1 MSVMEW
7 PGWLKCDG
15 TAAVALAWSGLF
27 WIVLVT
33 EILASNKTAIC
44 RINCQTCVQFCSN
57 SHFKWRLALTSLH

>member
-27 WIVLVT
+27 WIVTGNRNIGL
-33 EILASNKTAIC
+33 K
-44 RINCQTCVQFCSN
+44 
-57 SHFKWRLALTSLH
+57 